1 MKKFAKIIKNYFFIF
16 WHKPSLLIIALMAG
30 AMYGL
35 IDISKPLVDFSVLSD
50 VSIWISSFIMTFLIY
65 MITSTLFERIS
76 FFKKNQAIKNVLIF
90 VLTTVITE
98 SIKYKVEQYEWY
110 YYIIKALIGFSIGFV
125 LVMISIALGS
135 HRGLDK
141 ADKEYEKELKESE
154 EFLHSLPNTELYK
167 MKKDLNYLL
176 RHKDIVY
183 LCKLIDNEEAINLL
197 IKDISEEQHRRK

>member
-1 MKKFAKIIKNYFFIF
+1 MKKFVKIIKDYFFIF

-50 VSIWISSFIMTFLIY
+50 ISIWISSFIMTFLIY

-76 FFKKNQAIKNVLIF
+76 FFNKNQAIKNVLIF

-110 YYIIKALIGFSIGFV
+110 YYIIKALIGFLIGFV

-135 HRGLDK
+135 HRGFEK
-141 ADKEYEKELKESE
+141 AAKEYEKGLKESE
-154 EFLHSLPNTELYK
+154 EFLHNLPNTELYK

-183 LCKLIDNEEAINLL
+183 LCKLIDSEETIRLL
-197 IKDISEEQHRRK
+197 INDIEEEQHRR